1 MRGGMVYLPSLIRRA
16 LGLVRSR
23 SPGHNSSEPIR
34 EELFTVERLES
45 HARSLAVAQTVTRKP
60 TKGYP
65 VARPLAENAAA
76 LLQAYR
82 KIAQSTDDG
91 RAITPT
97 AQCLVDNYNFI
108 EKQIREIRSDLSSGN
123 YTQLPELAHGP
134 FAGYPRVFGLAWAF
148 IAHTDSR
155 FAPDL
160 LFRYVRA
167 YQEVEP
173 LTIAELGA
181 VAITLRMVLVENLR
195 RLVAQGTTADATVR
209 GDGVASISVRNII
222 TSMRVIS
229 DTDWT
234 RWYEDGF
241 AGRPPKPVANVPSS
255 FSYEWTSAGR
265 LAVAAGPQNVPVFPY
280 STSEMDH
287 ARGLETSRNL
297 AARLFDDLHTRRV
310 NVRREYGNALARYR
324 DDLPPRPGEGNFM
337 LADAQARILRGMFA
351 ADADTLSAPMAS
363 QLKVLLEHHIGLRN
377 FYPEVEEFYGAVRN
391 GRLEQPLPQD
401 AVDGFERT
409 VRKHTPDV
417 FERDVSLSL
426 QEVERQQPAIELPAK
441 DVRAREPGTILPP
454 PDPLGELEP
463 RKSRSFGIASS
474 INSLYGAF
482 LKGKDSPRAVE
493 GWSEL
498 AHSLGEYAGPIM
510 EWLKNFL
517 PPG

>member
-1 MRGGMVYLPSLIRRA
+1 
-16 LGLVRSR
+16 
-23 SPGHNSSEPIR
+23 
-34 EELFTVERLES
+34 
-45 HARSLAVAQTVTRKP
+45 
-60 TKGYP
+60 
-65 VARPLAENAAA
+65 
-76 LLQAYR
+76 
-82 KIAQSTDDG
+82 
-91 RAITPT
+91 
-97 AQCLVDNYNFI
+97 
-108 EKQIREIRSDLSSGN
+108 
-123 YTQLPELAHGP
+123 
-134 FAGYPRVFGLAWAF
+134 
-148 IAHTDSR
+148 
-155 FAPDL
+155 
-160 LFRYVRA
+160 
-167 YQEVEP
+167 
-173 LTIAELGA
+173 
-181 VAITLRMVLVENLR
+181 MVLVENLR

-377 FYPEVEEFYGAVRN
+377 FYPEVEDFMALYATAARTAIAAGRRRWVRAHCAQTYA
-391 GRLEQPLPQD
+391 GC
-401 AVDGFERT
+401 
-409 VRKHTPDV
+409 
-417 FERDVSLSL
+417 
-426 QEVERQQPAIELPAK
+426 
-441 DVRAREPGTILPP
+441 VRARCFVEPTRGRAAATGHRASSQRRSRARAGTILPP

-463 RKSRSFGIASS
+463 RKSRSFEIASS

-482 LKGKDSPRAVE
+482 LKGKDSQGQLRVGASLHIASASMPGRS
-493 GWSEL
+493 WS
-498 AHSLGEYAGPIM
+498 G
-510 EWLKNFL
+510 
-517 PPG
+517 